1 MNYQGSTRTCSV
13 RKEFFPIHEEVRNQ
27 NSRRDL
33 AHSEILRWIEIGQQG
48 NVMLRSC
55 QAGGV

>member
-1 MNYQGSTRTCSV
+1 M